1 MSSFR
6 KKASLRGLLGVV
18 FCLALIAL
26 VAPLAYAQETTGTV
40 EGRVADSTGGRVPG
54 ATVKIASATLSR
66 EALTDD
72 FGAYRFLQVPPGSYK
87 VTATM
92 TGFNTSVAD
101 VTVTV
106 GKIVA
111 VDFSLKVGDVSEQV
125 IVSADSVAK
134 IDPARS
140 SIETNITTNVID
152 LAPKGT
158 NLTSLLKLSPA
169 TRYESN
175 AGGYQVD
182 GASGSENS
190 WVIDG
195 LEVSNFRTGVLNQN
209 NNVPFAMVEEV
220 LVKTSGFNAEFGGA
234 TGGVVNVI
242 TKSGSND
249 FHGQVGYEI
258 EPSSLFASPRPALNR
273 FRSGTGNSFVQINEY
288 MHYAKDNFKGHFPSF
303 ALGGPIKKDRLWFFS
318 SYAPQIENRDR
329 TTTYYPY
336 KAADVL
342 KAGTAFTG
350 QTVTETYHRQIRTD
364 YFQGRL
370 DASLHDTLRV
380 TGTYIWNPYQEDGLF
395 PHSAINLGG
404 SPPVVNFGGSIGT
417 LRGNQLQQNM
427 GGRNNATNLST
438 QTIWTPN
445 STMAASFRFARGFLN
460 EKLNSYYKPQMT
472 RVRCVGGAAPA
483 GVNPG
488 CNPGYDNLPSGNN
501 QIFRDVSIRKN
512 FEGDFSYI
520 VSNLGGRHEF
530 KVGYQNATVTNDVAN
545 GYVPYGRVDVYYDRN
560 INDLTGRD
568 DPVSPDAIGAGLL
581 VRFGTVGKAS
591 NNAQSLYFQD
601 RWQPIQ
607 RLSLNLGIR
616 MEKEDLPSFNG
627 YAPPINFGWFD
638 KVVPRL
644 GFAYDI
650 TNSGKSKVFASYARF
665 QDRLRFELPRGS
677 FGGDFYRVDY
687 FEVMPDHQ
695 NYDYYTLA
703 RILGSN
709 PDILGGKCP
718 ITGGSGLSKCQYDY
732 RIASNDPAADIYT
745 GKVDPNLKPLTQ
757 EEFTAGYERE
767 LQGNHL
773 LGIRYSFKN
782 ILHAIEDAGFP
793 TAEGSEA
800 YIIGNPGEGLHKEVS
815 EMFGY
820 AKTVKPQRRYDAL
833 EVRLDKRF
841 EGKYTYNLSYTYSR
855 LWGNYSGLAS
865 SDEAGRTSP
874 GVNRFFDLP
883 HIGFTAA
890 GVPDNG
896 RLPTDRPHSFKAMAS
911 YDFDWFGKTK
921 GGTTLFSLF
930 TTAQSGTPITSYYT
944 LYAAAVL
951 YGRGDRGRTPV
962 YTNTDF
968 AVSHRIKAGER
979 YEARFDITLSNLFNE
994 ANVLGVQS
1002 NPAYLSASIS
1012 SLKLPA
1018 SVTDEPSALNY
1029 ILTNG
1034 IIKEFDQNFLGD
1046 TSKPQNKDTAL
1057 MMPNSFQGGRE
1068 IRLGIRFNF

>member
-1 MSSFR
+1 MASFR
-6 KKASLRGLLGVV
+6 RKACINGLLGVL

-26 VAPLAYAQETTGTV
+26 IAPPAYAQETTGTI
-40 EGRVADSTGGRVPG
+40 EGRVSDATGGRVPG
-54 ATVKIASATLSR
+54 ATVKAESAVFTR

-72 FGAYRFLQVPPGSYK
+72 FGAYRFLQVPPGKYK
-87 VTATM
+87 VTASM
-92 TGFNTSVAD
+92 TGFNTSLVD
-101 VTVTV
+101 VDVTV

-111 VDFSLKVGDVSEQV
+111 VDFSLKVGDMSEQV

-140 SIETNITTNVID
+140 SIETNITNNVID
-152 LAPKGT
+152 IAPKGT
-158 NLTSLLKLSPA
+158 NLTSLLKLSQA

-242 TKSGSND
+242 TKSGTND
-249 FHGQVGYEI
+249 FHGQAGYEI
-258 EPSSLFASPRPALNR
+258 EPSSLFARPRPYLYR
-273 FRSGTGNSFVQINEY
+273 FRSGSGASFTQINQY
-288 MHYAKDNFKGHFPSF
+288 VHLPKDDFKGHFPSF
-303 ALGGPIKKDRLWFFS
+303 SIGGPLVKDRMWFFT
-318 SYAPQIENRDR
+318 SYAPQIENRTR
-329 TTTYYPY
+329 TTTYYPM
-336 KAADVL
+336 KSADILAA
-342 KAGTAFTG
+342 KTIFTG
-350 QTVTETYHRQIRTD
+350 TTTSHTYTRQTRSD

-370 DASLHDTLRV
+370 DTSPTDTLRV
-380 TGTYIWNPYQEDGLF
+380 TGTYIWNPYQEDGVL
-395 PHSAINLGG
+395 PQDSLSLGG
-404 SPPVVNFGGSIGT
+404 AVPVVNFGGAVGT
-417 LRGNQLQQNM
+417 LTGNDLTSRQ
-427 GGRNNATNLST
+427 GGRNNSTNVST
-438 QTIWTPN
+438 QAIWTPTSN
-445 STMAASFRFARGFLN
+445 IAGSFRYARGYLN
-460 EKLNSYYKPQMT
+460 EKLSSYFKPEIT
-472 RVRCVGGAAPA
+472 RFRCINNAPPSGA
-483 GVNPG
+483 G
-488 CNPGYDNLPSGNN
+488 CNLGMDTLPTGNN
-501 QIFRDVSIRKN
+501 QIFRDISIRNN

-520 VSNLGGRHEF
+520 VSNFGGRHEI
-530 KVGYQNATVTNDVAN
+530 KTGYQHAKVSNDVAN
-545 GYVPYGRVDVYYDRN
+545 GYVPFGRVDLSYGYT

-568 DPVSPDAIGAGLL
+568 DPVSPNAIGAGLL
-581 VRFGTVGKAS
+581 IRFGTVGEAS
-591 NNAQSLYFQD
+591 NTSQSLYFQD

-607 RLSLNLGIR
+607 RLSLNAGIR

-644 GFAYDI
+644 GFAFDL
-650 TNSGKSKVFASYARF
+650 TNDGKSKIFASYARF

-687 FEVMPDHQ
+687 FEIMPDHA

-703 RILGSN
+703 KILGSN
-709 PDILGGKCP
+709 PDVLGGKCP
-718 ITGGSGLSKCQYDY
+718 ISGGSGLSKCQYDY
-732 RIASNDPAADIYT
+732 RIASNDPSADIYT
-745 GKVDPNLKPLTQ
+745 GKVDPNMKPLTQ

-767 LQGNHL
+767 LTGSHL
-773 LGIRYSFKN
+773 LGLRYSYKN
-782 ILHAIEDAGFP
+782 VLHAIEDAGFP
-793 TAEGSEA
+793 TPEGSEA
-800 YIIGNPGEGLHKEVS
+800 YIIGNPGEGLHAETAK
-815 EMFGY
+815 MFGY
-820 AKTVKPQRRYDAL
+820 AKTTKPVRRYDAV

-841 EGKYTYNLSYTYSR
+841 TGKYNYNLSYTWSR
-855 LWGNYSGLAS
+855 LYGNYSGLAS

-896 RLPTDRPHSFKAMAS
+896 PLPTDRPHSFKAMAS
-911 YDFDWFGKTK
+911 YDFDWFGRTK
-921 GGTTLFSLF
+921 GGSTLFSMF

-951 YGRGDRGRTPV
+951 YGRGDRGRTPI

-979 YEARFDITLSNLFNE
+979 YEARFDITLTNMFNE
-994 ANVLGVQS
+994 SNVLGVIS
-1002 NPAYLSASIS
+1002 NPSYVSASIAG
-1012 SLKLPA
+1012 LNLPA
-1018 SVTDEPSALNY
+1018 SVTGEPEALNY
-1029 ILTNG
+1029 VLTNG
-1034 IIKEFDQNFLGD
+1034 IISNFNTFLND
-1046 TSKPQNKDTAL
+1046 PTAPQRKDTAID
-1057 MMPNSFQGGRE
+1057 MPSAYQGGRT
-1068 IRLGIRFNF
+1068 IRLGVRFSF

>member
-6 KKASLRGLLGVV
+6 KKAVFRGLLGLV

-26 VAPLAYAQETTGTV
+26 VAPLGYAQETTGTI

-54 ATVKIASATLSR
+54 VTVKAESPTGIR

-72 FGAYRFLQVPPGSYK
+72 FGAYRFMQVPPGKYK
-87 VTATM
+87 VTASM

-101 VTVTV
+101 VDVVV

-111 VDFSLKVGDVSEQV
+111 VDFTLKVGDVSEQV

-140 SIETNITTNVID
+140 AIETNITSNVID
-152 LAPKGT
+152 MLPKGT
-158 NLTSLLKLSPA
+158 NVTSLLKLSPA

-190 WVIDG
+190 WIIDG
-195 LEVSNFRTGVLNQN
+195 LEVSNFRTGVLNIN
-209 NNVPFAMVEEV
+209 NNIPFAMVEEV
-220 LVKTSGFNAEFGGA
+220 MVKTSGFNAEFGGA
-234 TGGVVNVI
+234 TGGVINVI
-242 TKSGSND
+242 TKSGTND
-249 FHGQVGYEI
+249 IHGQVGYEF
-258 EPSSLFASPRPALNR
+258 EPSSLQVGPRPYLNS
-273 FRSGTGNSFVQINEY
+273 FRSGTGASFLQINEFIHPPKDDY
-288 MHYAKDNFKGHFPSF
+288 MNHYPSF
-303 ALGGPIKKDRLWFFS
+303 QVGGPVVKDRMWFFT
-318 SYAPQIENRDR
+318 SYAPQIGNETR
-329 TTTYYPY
+329 TIGYYTLDPRTRTQ
-336 KAADVL
+336 
-342 KAGTAFTG
+342 TAK
-350 QTVTETYHRQIRTD
+350 ETYHRQWRSD
-364 YFQGRL
+364 YFQAKL
-370 DASLHDTLRV
+370 DASPHNTLRL
-380 TGTYIWNPYQEDGLF
+380 TGTYIWNPYQEDGVF
-395 PHSAINLGG
+395 PTGAFNLGG
-404 SPPVVNFGGSIGT
+404 SIPVVNFGGQIGT
-417 LRGNQLQQNM
+417 LKGNQLTSRQ
-427 GGRNNATNLST
+427 GGRNNAANVQT
-438 QTIWTPN
+438 QAVWTP
-445 STMAASFRFARGFLN
+445 SGTMAASFRYARGFLN
-460 EKLNSYYKPQMT
+460 EKLGSYFIPQMT
-472 RVRCVGGAAPA
+472 RFLCRGGAIPSDIAA
-483 GVNPG
+483 GCVS
-488 CNPGYDNLPSGNN
+488 GYDSLPTGNSVTL
-501 QIFRDVSIRKN
+501 RDVSIRNN

-520 VSNLGGRHEF
+520 VSGLGGRHEF
-530 KVGYQNATVTNDVAN
+530 KVGYQNATVSNDVSR
-545 GYVPYGRVDVYYDRN
+545 GLVPWGRVYVYYDRN

-568 DPVSPDAIGAGLL
+568 DPVSPNAIGAGYLY
-581 VRFGTVGKAS
+581 RYGTVGQAE
-591 NNAQSLYFQD
+591 NNSQSLYFQD

-607 RLSLNLGIR
+607 RLSLNLGVR

-644 GFAYDI
+644 GFAYDV
-650 TNSGKSKVFASYARF
+650 TNSGKSKIFASYARF

-677 FGGDFYRVDY
+677 FGGDFYRMDY
-687 FEVMPDHQ
+687 FEITPDHP

-709 PDILGGKCP
+709 PDVMGGKCP
-718 ITGGSGLSKCQYDY
+718 ITGGSGLSRCQYDY

-773 LGIRYSFKN
+773 LGIRYSYKN

-800 YIIGNPGEGLHKEVS
+800 YIIGNPGEGLHKATS

-820 AKTVKPQRRYDAL
+820 AKTIKPQRRYDAL
-833 EVRLDKRF
+833 EIRLDKRF
-841 EGKYTYNLSYTYSR
+841 TGKYNYNMSYTWSR

-890 GVPDNG
+890 GTPDNG
-896 RLPTDRPHSFKAMAS
+896 RLPTDRPHSFKAMGS

-921 GGTTLFSLF
+921 GGTTLFSIF

-951 YGRGDRGRTPV
+951 YGRGNLGRTPV
-962 YTNTDF
+962 YTATDF

-979 YEARFDITLSNLFNE
+979 YEARFDVTLSNLFNE
-994 ANVLGVQS
+994 MNTLGISS
-1002 NPAYLSASIS
+1002 NPAWLSASTS
-1012 SLKLPA
+1012 GLNLPQA
-1018 SVTDEPSALNY
+1018 VKDGGEPAALNY
-1029 ILTNG
+1029 VLTNG
-1034 IIKEFDQNFLGD
+1034 IVKEFDTNFLGD
-1046 TSKPQNKDTAL
+1046 STKPERRDTSLHMA
-1057 MMPNSFQGGRE
+1057 NSFQSGRT
-1068 IRLGIRFNF
+1068 IRLGIRFSF